1 MTEREMLEM
10 FIIDYNNYSRLYEA
24 CKYDLRQTL
33 DYEACKYDLRQTLD
47 ENLFKQIHSYLAK
60 MDLLHYYIKRL
71 AENLDLTVDNWY
83 CETFK
88 DYNRNTEYKYIK
100 YRIIE

>member
-10 FIIDYNNYSRLYEA
+10 FIADYNDFSRL
-24 CKYDLRQTL
+24 
-33 DYEACKYDLRQTLD
+33 YEACKYDLRQTLD

-60 MDLLHYYIKRL
+60 MDLLNYYIKRL
-71 AENLDLTVDNWY
+71 AENLDLTVDDWY

-88 DYNRNTEYKYIK
+88 DYDRDTEYKFTK
-100 YRIIE
+100 YQIIE